1 MASGR
6 PGVLGVAGGQR
17 DVGRSRFI
25 RRGVEPNGAAQGVFA
40 GGRKL
45 VYRADRK
52 IAPGG
57 ENRKNLRR
65 ARPQRGG
72 ARKKNPP
79 PAGDDPA
86 EPRLQAGPAVLARRR
101 APRAGGGKRRR
112 HPAPSGG

>member
-25 RRGVEPNGAAQGVFA
+25 RRGVEPNGAAQGAFA

-57 ENRKNLRR
+57 ANRKNLRR

-79 PAGDDPA
+79 PPVTILQNPQYKLGQPA
-86 EPRLQAGPAVLARRR
+86 SPGVA
-101 APRAGGGKRRR
+101 
-112 HPAPSGG
+112 